1 MTLQQNY
8 DIYQEYC
15 QSIQNNSFLP
25 EDEFANINIIK
36 LFKTASEPQ
45 VEFLKRFQREYE
57 QKFIQTALNDAK
69 HKKEWQQMEADDIR
83 MRANGIITQLSAT
96 ELLDRYCNKIQRAY
110 KTEQWFLEQ
119 IEICNQKILEL
130 QNSNLPPQRKHN
142 KITHWRER
150 KTGYDVNYCLHIQ
163 KMHRLEFLVRKWRSI
178 CEAIRLADIKKTIAE
193 ERNGYGN
200 KYGFNP
206 KKQSRETAT
215 DIFSDFER

>member
-1 MTLQQNY
+1 MPLQQNY

-15 QSIQNNSFLP
+15 QSMQNNSFLP
-25 EDEFANINIIK
+25 EDEFADINIIK
-36 LFKTASEPQ
+36 LFKAASEPQ

-96 ELLDRYCNKIQRAY
+96 ELLDRYCNKIQHAY
-110 KTEQWFLEQ
+110 KSEQWFLEQ

-150 KTGYDVNYCLHIQ
+150 KTVYDINYFLQIH
-163 KMHRLEFLVRKWRSI
+163 KTHRIERLVRKWRSI
-178 CEAIRLADIKKTIAE
+178 SLAIETADIKKTIAE
-193 ERNGYGN
+193 ERSGHGN

-206 KKQSRETAT
+206 NMQSRETAT
-215 DIFSDFER
+215 DVYSD